1 MDKAAWRTRTGG
13 ADCKMDAPRPA
24 SSTSWDLVT
33 SLSVSSLYLT
43 TNQTYR
49 GHCQLVFDPRHV
61 ARLDELTDTE
71 WMAFS
76 ADLHAATRAIVAATQ
91 PDHVNVE
98 SLGNVVPHLHW
109 HIIPRYVGDARWG
122 LPIWMTPSSA
132 MPDIRLDPNDRQAL
146 LDTLRASLSAS
157 VSSGD

>member
-1 MDKAAWRTRTGG
+1 MDRAAWHALTAG
-13 ADCKMDAPRPA
+13 AGCKMDAPRRA
-24 SSTSWDLVT
+24 STESWDLVA

-61 ARLDELTDTE
+61 ARLDQLTVAECT
-71 WMAFS
+71 AFS
-76 ADLHAATRAIVAATQ
+76 TDLHTAAQAIVAVAQ
-91 PDHVNVE
+91 PDHLNVE

-132 MPDIRLDPNDRQAL
+132 MPDTRLEPNDRQAL
-146 LDTLRASLSAS
+146 IDALRAALTASATT
-157 VSSGD
+157 GE

>member
-1 MDKAAWRTRTGG
+1 MDRAAWQALAGG
-13 ADCKMDAPRPA
+13 ANCRMDAPRPA
-24 SSTSWDLVT
+24 SSDAWDLVA

-61 ARLDELTDTE
+61 ARLDQLTVVE
-71 WMAFS
+71 WTAFC
-76 ADLHAATRAIVAATQ
+76 ADLQTATQSIVAVVR

-109 HIIPRYVGDARWG
+109 HIIPRYVDDARWG
-122 LPIWMTPSSA
+122 SPIWMTPSSA
-132 MPDIRLDPNDRQAL
+132 MPDTRLEPSDRQQLVAA
-146 LDTLRASLSAS
+146 LRAALTARPT
-157 VSSGD
+157 SGG